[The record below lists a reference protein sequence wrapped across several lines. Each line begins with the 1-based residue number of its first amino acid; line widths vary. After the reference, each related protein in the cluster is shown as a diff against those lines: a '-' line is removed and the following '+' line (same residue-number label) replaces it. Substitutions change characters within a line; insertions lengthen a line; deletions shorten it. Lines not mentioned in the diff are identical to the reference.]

1 MHPKISVVMPVYN
14 GEKYLKESIESILNQ
29 SFNDFELLII
39 NDKSIDRTE
48 EIIKECAGKD
58 DRIRLIQNQNQKGL
72 PGALNT
78 GLAAARGYYI
88 ARADADDINRPYR
101 LKMEY
106 EFLETHPQICI
117 VGGGYAPFNENGHRM
132 NIFHPASS
140 IEIAWRFISNT
151 YFCHPSVM
159 FRREI
164 IEDIGGYP
172 DVGAE
177 DFAFFSKIIRQYRCA
192 NLKKILI
199 QYREHQTNYSIT
211 AKDRVRESVK
221 NTFKENYL
229 YYMGNLEYSEIFYQ
243 YQAENK
249 LNIKNLFIINAI
261 NFHILNKIRNQY
273 NFSLLHIEFLR
284 MIVFLQIKNIRAA
297 INIR

>member
-1 MHPKISVVMPVYN
+1 MHPKISVIMPVYN
-14 GEKYLKESIESILNQ
+14 GEKYLKESIKSILNQ

-88 ARADADDINRPYR
+88 ARMDQDDISQPYR

-117 VGGGYAPFNENGHRM
+117 VGGGYAPFNENGHRI

-177 DFAFFSKIIRQYRCA
+177 DFAFFSKI
-192 NLKKILI
+192 
-199 QYREHQTNYSIT
+199 
-211 AKDRVRESVK
+211 VRP
-221 NTFKENYL
+221 
-229 YYMGNLEYSEIFYQ
+229 
-243 YQAENK
+243 
-249 LNIKNLFIINAI
+249 
-261 NFHILNKIRNQY
+261 
-273 NFSLLHIEFLR
+273 
-284 MIVFLQIKNIRAA
+284 
-297 INIR
+297 

>member
-106 EFLETHPQICI
+106 ELLEAHPQIRI
-117 VGGGYAPFNENGHRM
+117 VGGGYAPFNENGHRI

-177 DFAFFSKIIRQYRCA
+177 DFAFFSKIVRQYRCA

-229 YYMGNLEYSEIFYQ
+229 YYTGNLEYSEIFYQ
-243 YQAENK
+243 YQTENK

>member
-177 DFAFFSKIIRQYRCA
+177 DFAFFSKIVRQYRCA

-249 LNIKNLFIINAI
+249 LIIKNLFIINAI